1 VSYGAAPFG
10 ALPFGAAP
18 AAGGS
23 GTNAVT
29 ATGVDTGAPT
39 VGTPSVGQVHAL
51 TATGVDTGAPTVGSP
66 AAGQAHALTATGVA
80 TGAPTVGTPAVGQVH
95 VLVATGIAT
104 GAPTV
109 GSPSLSGGTDAVEP
123 TGIATG
129 APTVGAPAA
138 ADTDPSET
146 VQITARIR
154 FASRPISRQ
163 FRLLAGSSVDVTLEF
178 LDEDGV
184 AVEVTG
190 ASLSATRPDGAAHDW
205 TEGAFA
211 QISTGVY
218 RRTLTPPA
226 GQVGNWI
233 VQGACTGP
241 QPETAVG
248 LLLLVSAVTTSA
260 ERSEPDSPI
269 WLRQALQASSDAQGY
284 AEAAAESATL
294 LGGGYE
300 VAGSV
305 LGVTPG
311 GAEPTVDDTS
321 ALNAQM
327 ADFAT
332 RGGGEFVLWRSH
344 NILGPLIVPDGVYLR
359 RRLPPLSRRFD
370 GTSDQLRKAPALFM
384 GPSATIK
391 APHGLQNM
399 MLISSAYQPIPEAED
414 PSPFDPVAM
423 EWALDVPLAMESAG
437 DAITIENI
445 SGGGIRAEEI
455 EFRGISAFGFNR
467 GIYASGGTRHLFD
480 RVITDCIYGMDLSSA
495 GGTPA
500 AQDITCRAMLINNI
514 AGVTSLACDVLAVGQ
529 SGSRMMIT
537 IGPPRT
543 PPTLESWAALS
554 AEAKY
559 VPIGEKCY
567 TATGLYRSATAGN
580 VGGTEPTHTS
590 GRESDGGVVWAYKG
604 EFTAGQLAPADAIPK
619 STGGFLKAGH
629 PVFLTIDPRDA
640 YTGNSSYPHWSV
652 SGAPSSVASLGGDLI
667 DPAGRGRCIVYGFGT
682 ITSTYAE
689 IVLAIPY
696 HANLAAAWAG
706 CEMHIIPG
714 FRPGAGIKTDNV
726 DGLKVTRYLGKGP
739 GIDIWSNSSA
749 LELVQISSE
758 QPAAG
763 EEDVTSLNSIT
774 VVADEQS
781 DKLIWQGGLSKSKG
795 TGFRSRTKGSE
806 DHQISGVVFQGLQ
819 LRAIDMED
827 GQALVHA
834 TFNGNAPLHSRTG
847 AGHLKVHWS
856 GDLPPVTGEGST
868 YEERVSRFGWPAAP
882 NRKKRALVISAGSG
896 VDIGY
901 GQDADRHELG
911 ETYTG
916 SAVVWNTLI
925 TDGTPY
931 LYRCSVGGTAAST
944 GNGPQHTSGS
954 ATDGTATWVALG
966 PYTAAVALLR
976 ANQSTGRGQLRA
988 AATGADAPDVLGAE
1002 ASPTNGR
1009 GLLMARGAEWG
1020 GATSVNPAENKG
1032 LTGAWLN
1039 NTTWRWRMRNADG
1052 SVVTFDMG
1060 PFA

>member
-1 VSYGAAPFG
+1 MSWLLYQAIYAPQG
-10 ALPFGAAP
+10 T
-18 AAGGS
+18 S
-23 GTNAVT
+23 GTDSVT
-29 ATGVDTGAPT
+29 PTGVDTDAPT

-66 AAGQAHALTATGVA
+66 AAGQAHALTATGVD
-80 TGAPTVGTPAVGQVH
+80 TGAPTAGTPAVGQVH

-269 WLRQALQASSDAQGY
+269 WLQQALQASSDAQGY
-284 AEAAAESATL
+284 AQAAAESATL

-311 GAEPTVDDTS
+311 PTAPTVDDTA

-327 ADFAT
+327 AAFSSE
-332 RGGGEFVLWRSH
+332 GGGEFVFWRSH
-344 NILGPLIVPDGVYLR
+344 RVLGTLLVPDNVLPR
-359 RRLPPLSRRFD
+359 RRVLPQGRRFD
-370 GTSDQLRKAPALFM
+370 SDVDRVREAPALFL
-384 GPSATIK
+384 GPNATIK
-391 APHGLQNM
+391 APIGLER
-399 MLISSAYQPIPEAED
+399 MLLIADGYTPLSLAED
-414 PSPFDPVAM
+414 PSPFDPVVM
-423 EWALDVPLAMESAG
+423 EAALDGGLAMESAG
-437 DAITIENI
+437 NALTVENI
-445 SGGGIRAEEI
+445 SAGGIRSEEVVYRDI
-455 EFRGISAFGFNR
+455 TAYGFNR
-467 GIYASGGTRHLFD
+467 AIYATGGTRQIFD
-480 RVITDCIYGMDLSSA
+480 RIVADCIYGLDLSSS
-495 GGTPA
+495 GGTPTA
-500 AQDITCRAMLINNI
+500 TDINVRSYLINSV
-514 AGVTSLACDVLAVGQ
+514 AGVTSLACSILSVGQ
-529 SGSRMMIT
+529 SGSRIMIT

-543 PPTLESWAALS
+543 PPTLKSWADLS
-554 AEAKY
+554 AAGKY
-559 VPIGEKCY
+559 VATGTKAY
-567 TATGLYRSATAGN
+567 TATSLYRSGTDGV
-580 VGGTEPTHTS
+580 VGTTEPSHTS
-590 GRESDGGVVWAYKG
+590 GRESDGSVVWAYKG
-604 EFTAGQLAPADAIPK
+604 AFTAGQLAPATSIPK

-629 PVFLTIDPRDA
+629 PVFVSVDPLDA

-652 SGAPSSVASLGGDLI
+652 SGAPASVASLGGDII
-667 DPAGRGRCIVYGFGT
+667 DPAQRGRCLVYGFGT
-682 ITSTYAE
+682 ITSSYAE
-689 IVLAIPY
+689 IVLDIPY

-706 CEMHIIPG
+706 AEMHIQPG
-714 FRPGAGIKTDNV
+714 SRPGAGIKTDNV
-726 DGLKVTRYLGKGP
+726 DGLKVRGYLGKGP
-739 GIDIWSNSSA
+739 RFDIWSNGSA
-749 LELVQISSE
+749 LELTQVSAE
-758 QPAAG
+758 EAAAG
-763 EEDVTSLNSIT
+763 EEDTTDMGSIT
-774 VVADEQS
+774 VLADQQS
-781 DKLIWQGGLSKSKG
+781 DKLIWHGGLSKSKG
-795 TGFRSRTKGSE
+795 VGFRGRTKGGE
-806 DHQISGVVFQGLQ
+806 DHQIFGVVFQGLQ
-819 LRAIDMED
+819 HRAIDMED
-827 GQALVHA
+827 GQAVVHA
-834 TFNGNAPLHSRTG
+834 TFNGNAPVHSRAG

-882 NRKKRALVISAGSG
+882 NRKKRKLVISAGSG
-896 VDIGY
+896 ADIGY
-901 GQDADRHELG
+901 GQDADQHELG
-911 ETYTG
+911 AVYSG
-916 SAVVWNTLI
+916 KAVVWNTLI
-925 TDGTPY
+925 ADGTPY

-976 ANQSTGRGQLRA
+976 ADQSTGRGQLRA
-988 AATGADAPDVLGAE
+988 AATGDDAPDVLGAE
-1002 ASPTNGR
+1002 ASPTPGR

-1020 GATSVNPAENKG
+1020 GATSANPADNKG
-1032 LTGAWLN
+1032 MTGYWLN
-1039 NTTWRWRMRNADG
+1039 NTTWRWKMRKDDG
-1052 SVVTFDMG
+1052 SVVTYDMG

>member
-66 AAGQAHALTATGVA
+66 PAGQAHALTATGVA

-109 GSPSLSGGTDAVEP
+109 GSPSLNGGTDAVEP

-178 LDEDGV
+178 LGEDGA

-218 RRTLTPPA
+218 RRTLTPPV
-226 GQVGNWI
+226 GLVGNWI

-241 QPETAVG
+241 QPESAAG

-260 ERSEPDSPI
+260 ELSAPDPPV
-269 WLRQALQASSDAQGY
+269 WLQQALQASSDAQGY
-284 AEAAAESATL
+284 AEAAAQSATL
-294 LGGGYE
+294 LGGGYDA
-300 VAGSV
+300 AGSV

-311 GAEPTVDDTS
+311 PTAPTVDDTA

-327 ADFAT
+327 AAFSNA
-332 RGGGEFVLWRSH
+332 GGGEFVLWRSH
-344 NILGPLIVPDGVYLR
+344 RILGTLLVPDNVLLR
-359 RRLPPLSRRFD
+359 RRVLPQGRRWD
-370 GTSDQLRKAPALFM
+370 GDGDLIREAPALFL
-384 GPSATIK
+384 GSNATIK
-391 APHGLQNM
+391 APIGVER
-399 MLISSAYQPIPEAED
+399 MLLIADGYTPLPLADDPE
-414 PSPFDPVAM
+414 PFDPVVM
-423 EWALDVPLAMESAG
+423 EAALDQALAMETAG
-437 DAITIENI
+437 DAITIDNT
-445 SGGGIRAEEI
+445 SAGGIRSEEVSYRDI
-455 EFRGISAFGFNR
+455 TAYGFNR
-467 GIYASGGTRHLFD
+467 AIYATGGTRLLFD
-480 RVITDCIYGMDLSSA
+480 RVIADCIYGLDMSDS
-495 GGTPA
+495 GGTPTA
-500 AQDITCRAMLINNI
+500 IDFNVRNYLITSV
-514 AGVTSLACDVLAVGQ
+514 AGVTSLACDILSVGQ
-529 SGSRMMIT
+529 SGSRIMIT

-543 PPTLESWAALS
+543 PPTLDSWADLS
-554 AEAKY
+554 AAGKY
-559 VPIGEKCY
+559 VAIGTKSY
-567 TATGLYRSATAGN
+567 TATSLYRSVTSGI
-580 VGGTEPTHTS
+580 VGTTEPSHTS
-590 GRESDGGVVWAYKG
+590 GRASDGSIIWAYKG
-604 EFTAGQLAPADAIPK
+604 AFTAGQLAPATSIPK

-629 PVFLTIDPRDA
+629 PVFVSVDPLDA

-652 SGAPSSVASLGGDLI
+652 SGAPASVVSLGGDII
-667 DPAGRGRCIVYGFGT
+667 DPTQRGRCLVYGFGT

-689 IVLAIPY
+689 IVLDIPY

-706 CEMHIIPG
+706 AEMHIQPG
-714 FRPGAGIKTDNV
+714 SRPGAGIKTDNV
-726 DGLKVTRYLGKGP
+726 DGLKVRGYLGKGP
-739 GIDIWSNSSA
+739 RFDIWSNGSA
-749 LELVQISSE
+749 LELTQVSSE
-758 QPAAG
+758 QPASG
-763 EEDVTSLNSIT
+763 EEDTTDLGSIT
-774 VVADEQS
+774 VLADEQS
-781 DKLIWQGGLSKSKG
+781 DKLIWHGGLSKSKG
-795 TGFRSRTKGSE
+795 VGLRGRTKGGE

-819 LRAIDMED
+819 HRAIDMED
-827 GQALVHA
+827 GQAIVHA
-834 TFNGNAPLHSRTG
+834 TFNGNAPIHSRAG
-847 AGHLKVHWS
+847 AGHLKVHWT
-856 GDLPPVTGEGST
+856 GDQPPVTGEGST
-868 YEERVSRFGWPAAP
+868 YEQRVSRFGWPPSP
-882 NRKKRALVISAGSG
+882 NGKKRKLVISAGSG
-896 VDIGY
+896 ADIGY
-901 GQDADRHELG
+901 GQESEEHALGATYSNDAL
-911 ETYTG
+911 
-916 SAVVWNTLI
+916 VWNTQI
-925 TDGTPY
+925 VDGTPY
-931 LYRCSVGGTAAST
+931 FYRCSVGGTTASV

-976 ANQSTGRGQLRA
+976 AEQSTGRGQLRA
-988 AATGADAPDVLGAE
+988 AATGAGAPDVLGAE
-1002 ASPTNGR
+1002 ASATDGR

-1020 GATSVNPAENKG
+1020 GAISTNPEANKG

-1039 NTTWRWRMRNADG
+1039 NTTWRWRMRKDDG